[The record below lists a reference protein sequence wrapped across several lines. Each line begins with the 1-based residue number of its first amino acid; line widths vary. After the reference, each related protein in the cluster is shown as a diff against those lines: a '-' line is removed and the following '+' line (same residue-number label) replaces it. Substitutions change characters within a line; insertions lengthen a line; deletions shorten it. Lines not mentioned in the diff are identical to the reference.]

1 MMKLKK
7 GSRKYT
13 VLFVLCHLGWI
24 SLPQLCKLLG
34 AKRQTTTNNI
44 ITELS
49 ELERDGLLERS
60 ERGLYQI
67 TTKGASAVTMENISS
82 MSQILANL
90 RKLWEEG

>member
-1 MMKLKK
+1 MKLKK

-13 VLFVLCHLGWI
+13 VLFILCHLGWI
-24 SLPQLCKLLG
+24 SFPQLCKLLG
-34 AKRQTTTNNI
+34 IKKQSVKDNLV
-44 ITELS
+44 TELS

-82 MSQILANL
+82 MSQILTQL